1 MENGTENIRKDLRV
15 ISEKYQGKVNFE
27 EWNKNDSEKAQ
38 SVTMLRAIMTFRIE
52 Q

>member
-1 MENGTENIRKDLRV
+1 MEQTESIRKDLRA

-27 EWNKNDSEKAQ
+27 EWNKNDSENAQ
-38 SVTMLRAIMTFRIE
+38 SVTMIRAIMTFRVE